1 MKNIYKVISVFFAI
15 ILFGSVFLI
24 PKTNIKLVETKYLQP
39 TPTINYY
46 LEDLYAQCRGLEY
59 FNGMIKDNES
69 LNIYENFQKEYQKTV
84 NNIERDKKELGLTDF
99 VCPQDKITKV
109 GN

>member
-1 MKNIYKVISVFFAI
+1 MKKITIIFVFVSAILCAFIFLNRQSQEKNLELNNI
-15 ILFGSVFLI
+15 
-24 PKTNIKLVETKYLQP
+24 QP

-69 LNIYENFQKEYQKTV
+69 LKIYENFKKEYQKTV
-84 NNIERDKKELGLTDF
+84 DNIEIDKKELGLIDF
-99 VCPQDKITKV
+99 VCPQDKIMKV